1 MEGTPFGR
9 YRLIELVGR
18 GGMGEVWRVQDTA
31 ANNRTVAIKIAA
43 AADLAADHSAEASHE
58 FAKDPPR
65 RPLQNLPCPATTTGL
80 QRPARAITAHPD
92 PRHLAGDRKK

>member
-1 MEGTPFGR
+1 VEGTPFGR

-65 RPLQNLPCPATTTGL
+65 RPLQNLPCPATTTGSSEEL
-80 QRPARAITAHPD
+80 RSSQIHQAGSRP
-92 PRHLAGDRKK
+92 G